1 MIPNSSP
8 QLSAVYRRA
17 SAIARLAW
25 IGQFGTVRLGH
36 DEGREVVEVHFHN
49 QGPMCKCCGKPM
61 PRKEWIAF
69 IMGKYVDEIKAQ
81 LRDEGAVQRER

>member
-1 MIPNSSP
+1 MPEPS
-8 QLSAVYRRA
+8 QLPVAYRWA

-25 IGQFGTVRLGH
+25 ISQFGEVRLGH
-36 DEGREVVEVHFHN
+36 DEALGQVVEVHFHN

-61 PRKEWIAF
+61 PRKEWVAF
-69 IMGKYVDEIKAQ
+69 IMGNYVADIKAV